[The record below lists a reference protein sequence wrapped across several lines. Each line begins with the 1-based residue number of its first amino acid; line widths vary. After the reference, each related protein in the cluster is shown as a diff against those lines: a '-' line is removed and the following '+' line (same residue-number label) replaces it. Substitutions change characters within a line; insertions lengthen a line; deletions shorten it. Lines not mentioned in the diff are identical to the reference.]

1 MSENEDINNYAS
13 TLSKVQIQMIVD
25 TLINNYL
32 GELLVKLTDEQIS
45 RVLDSL
51 GWENLKSS
59 HGRIKESWYFSE
71 KTLLFGYS
79 AHESI
84 LDRLTYQQRKS
95 LLSNLNWA
103 EIIILVSYTVTL
115 EKTAKFADAIRSEQI
130 RIWLSTLT
138 ERQLWRLAANMEK
151 QKINSFVQTLTHE
164 QLGRFML
171 NITAEQMLWVVWYL
185 DNEQLDRVP
194 II

>member
-1 MSENEDINNYAS
+1 MSENEDINNFTS

-25 TLINNYL
+25 TLINNYF
-32 GELLVKLTDEQIS
+32 GGLLVKL
-45 RVLDSL
+45 
-51 GWENLKSS
+51 
-59 HGRIKESWYFSE
+59 
-71 KTLLFGYS
+71 
-79 AHESI
+79 
-84 LDRLTYQQRKS
+84 
-95 LLSNLNWA
+95 
-103 EIIILVSYTVTL
+103 TL

-130 RIWLSTLT
+130 RVWLSTLT

>member
-1 MSENEDINNYAS
+1 MSENEDINNFTS

-25 TLINNYL
+25 TLINNYF
-32 GELLVKLTDEQIS
+32 GGLLVKLTDEQIS

-51 GWENLKSS
+51 GWENLKSP

-79 AHESI
+79 THESI

-103 EIIILVSYTVTL
+103 EIIIVLSYTRDL

-130 RIWLSTLT
+130 RVWLSTLT
-138 ERQLWRLAANMEK
+138 EVQLWRLAANMERE
-151 QKINSFVQTLTHE
+151 KINSFVQTLTHK

-171 NITAEQMLWVVWYL
+171 NITAEQLISLVFAM
-185 DNEQLDRVP
+185 DDEQLDRVL